1 MRLIFFTALWLSFVI
16 YAFILAPPQQ
26 SETFDLIRRLSTGDW
41 NGINPAIIAIF
52 NALGIW
58 PMVYACVVLMDGQGQ
73 KLPAWPFVVVSFGVG
88 AFAMLPYLALRKV
101 NPTFSGHKTLL
112 LKLVDSRWL
121 GALLCVGSIAV
132 LGFGLLNGNWS
143 DFWQQWR
150 TSRFIHVMTLDF
162 ILLWLLFPTLLQDD
176 MARRNWLQPWV
187 YAVVLVLPLVGA
199 SAYLALRPSVVEDE
213 GMGG

>member
-176 MARRNWLQPWV
+176 MARRNWQQPWV
-187 YAVVLVLPLVGA
+187 YAVVLALPLVGA

>member
-176 MARRNWLQPWV
+176 MARRNWQQPWV
-187 YAVVLVLPLVGA
+187 YAVVLALPLVGA

-213 GMGG
+213 GM

>member
-187 YAVVLVLPLVGA
+187 YAVVLALPLVGA

-213 GMGG
+213 GM